1 MVRSLAEPFFVAF
14 AVSAALSPAG
24 ISGAFLLLPYQ
35 VSVLGLTGPSVTPTN
50 HLFNILAT
58 PSGITRFFRDGRFAW
73 PLAALI
79 TLACLPGSVLGAW
92 ARMHFLSDPKRF
104 YLLLGLLLG
113 FFAFRLGASALRRQ
127 AAADPGGPAPEARV
141 GGGRLGLWRLQYE
154 FAGATCSASV
164 PALALVCLLVGALGG
179 AAGVGGGALIAP
191 LLVSQF
197 RLPVHSIGGATLTG
211 NFVTSAASLTTFLL
225 LGGPGDL
232 PDWRL
237 GLVLG
242 LGGLCGTYVGATL
255 QKRVPTRALVALLAL
270 GTLALA
276 SSYLLRL

>member
-1 MVRSLAEPFFVAF
+1 MLRSFAEPFLVAF

-35 VSVLGLTGPSVTPTN
+35 VSVLGLTGPAVTPTN
-50 HLFNILAT
+50 HLFNLVAT
-58 PSGITRFFRDGRFAW
+58 PSGIARFARDGRFAW

-79 TLACLPGSVLGAW
+79 TLACLPGSIAGAW
-92 ARMHFLSDPKRF
+92 VRMHFLSDPKRF
-104 YLLLGLLLG
+104 FLLLGLLLG
-113 FFAFRLGASALRRQ
+113 YFALRLAFSVVLKPK
-127 AAADPGGPAPEARV
+127 AAGPAQDARV
-141 GGGRLGLWRLQYE
+141 SGGRLGLLRLQYE
-154 FAGATCSASV
+154 FAGRSCSASV
-164 PALALVCLLVGALGG
+164 PALAAVCLVVGAVGG

-211 NFVTSAASLTTFLL
+211 NFVTSATSLAAFVA
-225 LGGPGDL
+225 LGTAADL

-242 LGGLCGTYVGATL
+242 LGGLCGTYVGASL
-255 QKRVPTRALVALLAL
+255 QRRVPTRALVALLSL

-276 SSYLLRL
+276 GSYLLRL